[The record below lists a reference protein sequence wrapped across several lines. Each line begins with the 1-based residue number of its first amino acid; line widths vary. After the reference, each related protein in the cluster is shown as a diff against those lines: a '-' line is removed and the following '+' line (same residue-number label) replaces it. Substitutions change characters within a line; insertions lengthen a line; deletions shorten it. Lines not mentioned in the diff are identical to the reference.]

1 MTNEEHLEEI
11 LMEAHELKIENAVFD
26 LAAEISKKNPRMA
39 MVDLF
44 DLALKTIKNDEQ
56 MVYSSK

>member
-11 LMEAHELKIENAVFD
+11 LMEAHELKIETEVFD

-44 DLALKTIKNDEQ
+44 DLALKTIKNDEK
-56 MVYSSK
+56 MVHCSK